1 MQARFASAALLGF
14 VLIAAVACSRSDGL
28 STAEEEAL
36 QERLEAAELEAA
48 RAELEAQEAERLR
61 QAEEAARE
69 EAERQA
75 AEAKRLRL
83 EEEAARQ
90 KAEEEAAEAERLRL
104 EEEAA
109 REEAERLRLEE
120 EAAREEAERLRLEEE
135 AAREEA
141 ERLRREEEAARQAA
155 EQARQQA
162 QQEQERLQG
171 ELTEAQREALKARA
185 NLFSAEL
192 AAPAART
199 NVTPDWPRGGRL
211 TFTPGGNFSPSSAAP
226 GVPGGWRSAGY
237 TAESGT
243 AGALV
248 NETVYLYTNIQAPS
262 TRAFWKEFG
271 LVEPMTTTLE
281 DFARGSSG
289 QAKTETPSG
298 TTQTNVTEITV
309 RGSFA
314 GAGGTFTCS
323 TCTAIDLGGGDR
335 ATSTEINDH
344 IATHVTFDQGEPTF
358 VAPGSWTFKPD
369 SITSVVTRDAAGAT
383 LDEDDAYLYFGSWS
397 SIPDVISATTG
408 YDFEYIS
415 GGGAEAG
422 GDLTNFD
429 DLAGA
434 ATFRGGAVGM
444 YTTQGQV
451 GGANARIGTFTATAT
466 LQADFTANTLG
477 GRITEFHEDGSP
489 LAGWRVTLGLATDV
503 SQGAPIAGAAVA
515 TQTGGTLANIGGL
528 SIGGN
533 WGATFHGS
541 NNPGYSELTD
551 KTMYPATGYPPVD
564 LAGVTGWF
572 SAARANP
579 NDVAIAGT
587 FGATPQ

>member
-1 MQARFASAALLGF
+1 MRTKLAMVVLSGF
-14 VLIAAVACSRSDGL
+14 VLVAAASCGGSDGL

-48 RAELEAQEAERLR
+48 EAARQAAEAARQAAEAAREAAEAERLR
-61 QAEEAARE
+61 Q
-69 EAERQA
+69 
-75 AEAKRLRL
+75 

-90 KAEEEAAEAERLRL
+90 KAEEEAAEAERLRQA
-104 EEEAA
+104 EQEA

-120 EAAREEAERLRLEEE
+120 EAARA
-135 AAREEA
+135 EA
-141 ERLRREEEAARQAA
+141 ERLRREEEAARAEAERLRQEEEAARQAA

-185 NLFSAEL
+185 NLFSVQL
-192 AAPAART
+192 ATPEERT
-199 NVTPDWPRGGRL
+199 DVTPDWPRNGRL
-211 TFTPGGNFSPSSAAP
+211 TFTPGGNFSPSSSAP
-226 GVPGGWRSAGY
+226 GVPGGWRSAGF

-271 LVEPMTTTLE
+271 LNEPMTTTLD

-289 QAKTETPSG
+289 QAKTETPTG
-298 TTQTNVTEITV
+298 TTTTNVTEITV

-323 TCTAIDLGGGDR
+323 TCTATDLGSGVL
-335 ATSTEINDH
+335 ATRDQINAH
-344 IATHVTFDQGEPTF
+344 IASHVTFDQGEPTF
-358 VAPGSWTFKPD
+358 QAPTSWTFKPD
-369 SITSVVTRDAAGAT
+369 SINSVVTRDAAGAT

-422 GDLTNFD
+422 GDLTNFG

-451 GGANARIGTFTATAT
+451 GGANAKIGTFTATAT

-477 GRITEFHEDGSP
+477 GRITDFREDGSD
-489 LAGWRVTLGLATDV
+489 LAGWRVTLGLADDV
-503 SQGAPIAGAAVA
+503 SRGAPIAAAAVA
-515 TQTGGTLANIGGL
+515 TQTNGTLANIGGL

-572 SAARANP
+572 SAARADP
-579 NDVAIAGT
+579 NDVAIAGV
-587 FGATPQ
+587 FGATPSN